1 MVSTLTFSRRMGA
14 SDPVSSA
21 SPNAAA
27 LELLPS
33 GARSALFGG
42 VVHSMESMTARGYSN
57 RVVDALRHARSV
69 STNRVY
75 DSKWKL
81 FKSFCVDRSVV
92 PESAGPATV
101 AEFLY
106 FLFYSRNCS
115 ARTVAT
121 YRSAIGNVLR
131 FSTSY
136 DPADDKVLSQLLKGF
151 RRMRTPVDRSVPT
164 WDIGLVLFY
173 LAKEEFSNDTLSLHM
188 LTAKA
193 VFLVSLATAGR
204 CHSLAAL
211 ENCIDISVGP
221 PRTFSIPYNR
231 TYIPKQFFRLKNPKP
246 IVPVTLTELPVGS
259 PIEICPVRVLDAYRL
274 RVAPHRSASQT
285 SLFIPHTVGKTT
297 RVHPSAIGRY
307 VVKIIEWA
315 YEQDGGPAPAGIRAH
330 DVRGIA
336 TSLRALTGVALT
348 DVLAAGQWSQ
358 PDTFTRFY
366 LKNFPARHLRS
377 LGQFPV
383 FAAAGG
389 LISSSVLPF
398 QK

>member
-1 MVSTLTFSRRMGA
+1 
-14 SDPVSSA
+14 
-21 SPNAAA
+21 
-27 LELLPS
+27 
-33 GARSALFGG
+33 
-42 VVHSMESMTARGYSN
+42 MTARGYSDH
-57 RVVDALRHARSV
+57 VVDALRHARAA

-81 FKSFCVDRSVV
+81 FKSFCSERGVI

-115 ARTVAT
+115 ARTVAS
-121 YRSAIGNVLR
+121 YRSAVGNVLR

-151 RRMRTPVDRSVPT
+151 KRTRCPVDRSVPS
-164 WDIGLVLFY
+164 WDLSLVLSQ
-173 LAKEEFSNDTLSLHM
+173 LAREEFSNDTLSLHL

-211 ENCIDISVGP
+211 ENCIDILIGP
-221 PRTFSIPYNR
+221 PRSFSIPYHR
-231 TYIPKQFFRLKNPKP
+231 QHIPKQFFRLKHPKP
-246 IVPVTLTELPVGS
+246 IVPVTLTELPIGS
-259 PIEICPVRVLDAYRL
+259 PVGICPVRSLDAYRE
-274 RVAPHRSASQT
+274 RVAPYRSSSQT
-285 SLFIPHTVGKTT
+285 SLFIPHTLTKKT
-297 RVHPSAIGRY
+297 RVHPAAIGRY
-307 VVKIIEWA
+307 VVKLIEWA
-315 YEQDGGPAPAGIRAH
+315 YEQTGDTAPSGIRAH

-336 TSLRALTGVALT
+336 TSLKALTGVALT

-366 LKNFPARHLRS
+366 LKDFPASHLRS

-389 LISSSVLPF
+389 FISSSVLPF